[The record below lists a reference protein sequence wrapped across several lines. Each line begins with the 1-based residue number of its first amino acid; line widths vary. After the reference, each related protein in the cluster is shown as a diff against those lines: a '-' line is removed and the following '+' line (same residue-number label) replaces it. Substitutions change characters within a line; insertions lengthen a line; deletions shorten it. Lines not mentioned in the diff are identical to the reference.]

1 MSTLNLQEL
10 GEETKHPKEFSDNFT
25 IMPTIA
31 QLNER
36 FRNIERKL
44 FSRKIDSVD
53 LLFLKN
59 KTEKIRQVLNGLAQ
73 KYNKTL
79 KNNRTITK
87 PKNESVRTRS
97 TIKRKN
103 SNQSFGGRR

>member
-36 FRNIERKL
+36 FRNIERFL
-44 FSRKIDSVD
+44 FSRRIDGIGFNGEIS
-53 LLFLKN
+53 FFKN
-59 KTEKIRQVLNGLAQ
+59 KTENIRQGLNGLVT
-73 KYNKTL
+73 KYNKT
-79 KNNRTITK
+79 ITK
-87 PKNESVRTRS
+87 SKNESVRTRS